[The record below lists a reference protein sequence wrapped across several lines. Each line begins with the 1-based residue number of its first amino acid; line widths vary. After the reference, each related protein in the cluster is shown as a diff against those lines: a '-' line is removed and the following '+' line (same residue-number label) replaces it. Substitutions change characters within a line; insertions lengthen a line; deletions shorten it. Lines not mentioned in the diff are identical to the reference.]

1 MIAAVKC
8 FLQEILVD
16 KPLKKFVTSEKIC
29 TFVTPT
35 VTETRFLSPT
45 ETRFLSP
52 TETRFLSPTE
62 TRFLSPTETRFLSP
76 TETRSLS
83 PTETPRFHFYLFN
96 AVVAQLVEHQL
107 PKLRVASSSL
117 VYRSLWR
124 DVPDI
129 APFSYPCPPF
139 LGCHPSYRLH
149 SLLLLFHHIIWPRF
163 MLSAELGR

>member
-1 MIAAVKC
+1 MP
-8 FLQEILVD
+8 EIIVD

-35 VTETRFLSPT
+35 ATETRF
-45 ETRFLSP
+45 
-52 TETRFLSPTE
+52 
-62 TRFLSPTETRFLSP
+62 
-76 TETRSLS
+76 LS

-117 VYRSLWR
+117 VYRSLRR

-129 APFSYPCPPF
+129 APFSCPIPPLTSPISHAPSFAPPLPPHVATVPVIGRARPITQQKKFIQIKDWMNGTSGECGWPF
-139 LGCHPSYRLH
+139 VPSLFYRFIFSCGLEV
-149 SLLLLFHHIIWPRF
+149 S
-163 MLSAELGR
+163 